1 MTRIKLL
8 NRYPWSRFCSGAL
21 LFTIC
26 LGRLCTALAAQ
37 DTSYPPPP
45 FLPPKEHPRVY
56 FMAKDI
62 PRLLENASKPQNAKA
77 WEAQLK
83 NLSTGTDGLLPA
95 PSDAKKGN
103 TSSPVLAIIESCAF
117 DYALRGDTEN
127 GQKAIAAMR
136 NYIRTVVYPTK
147 DYNNTGQTVFT
158 IGIVYDW
165 CYPLLSQDD
174 QQTLIQAA
182 LDTAARMEIGWPPVK
197 QGNVTGHGPEA
208 QIFRDI
214 LCAAIAMYDEKPE
227 MYELAAGRFFS
238 RMVETKR
245 FMYPA
250 HMHHQGNHYTN
261 YRGQWEMLATWIFDR
276 MGLPEVFGPDQHYLM
291 YWTLYARRP
300 DGLVLHDGDT
310 HIDKLK
316 PGEYYKGPSR
326 TIFLAA
332 NYFNDPYLKMEAL
345 RERPQFAPS
354 TPKGNQALDCVELLI
369 FNNPDLEPRPFTEL
383 PLTKY
388 FPSPK
393 GGMIARTGWE
403 DGLASS
409 SVVAEMKINEW
420 YFANHQHL
428 DAGAFQIYYRG
439 MLATDS
445 GYYQALNDKGDTGEN
460 DGSTGYGSLYDINY
474 NKRTVA
480 HNTITVYDPKERFE
494 SRRWSDAPMSNDGGQ
509 RFPNRW
515 DEPKDHSVLI
525 NPANGYRIA
534 EVLGHGFGPDA
545 KQPDYTY
552 LKGDLTR
559 AYSEKMK
566 AFERSFVFL
575 NMKQADHPAVLIVFD
590 RVVSS
595 NPAFRKAWLLHGLE
609 EPEIAGNRTLF
620 KDSRKGYTGKLTV
633 DTLLPVAADTEITK
647 IGGPDQE
654 NRVDGVNYKALL
666 RPDGVNESGGW
677 RIEVSP
683 KTARET
689 DYFLH
694 VLQVGDHKP
703 DIAALPVNTIE
714 TETLAGL
721 RLADRVVIFAKAR
734 DRSSGPVSFSFSG
747 SGECQILVA
756 DLQSGTWM
764 VERDGKPVCST
775 TVSADDGVA
784 IFRGEAGAYRLVPKL

>member
-1 MTRIKLL
+1 MTRIKRQAS
-8 NRYPWSRFCSGAL
+8 NSRNRFCCGAL
-21 LFTIC
+21 FLTVFFVQFC
-26 LGRLCTALAAQ
+26 AALAAQ
-37 DTSYPPPP
+37 DASYPPPP
-45 FLPPKEHPRVY
+45 FLPPKGHPRVY

-62 PRLLENASKPQNAKA
+62 PRLLENTSKPQNAKA
-77 WEAQLK
+77 WEVQLK
-83 NLSTGTDGLLPA
+83 NLSAGTDGILPA
-95 PSDAKKGN
+95 PADAKKGN
-103 TSSPVLAIIESCAF
+103 MSSPVLSIIESYAF
-117 DYALRGDTEN
+117 DYALRGDTEH
-127 GQKAIAAMR
+127 GKEAIAAMR
-136 NYIRTVVYPTK
+136 NYIRTVVYPSK

-158 IGIVYDW
+158 IGVVYDW
-165 CYPLLSQDD
+165 CYPLLSQED
-174 QQTLIQAA
+174 QQALIQAA

-197 QGNVTGHGPEA
+197 QGNVTGHGPEG
-208 QIFRDI
+208 QLLRDI
-214 LCAAIAMYDEKPE
+214 MCAAVAMYDEKPE
-227 MYELAAGRFFS
+227 MYQIAAGRFFS
-238 RMVETKR
+238 RMVENKR

-276 MGLPEVFGPDQHYLM
+276 MGLPEVFGPEQHYLM

-316 PGEYYKGPSR
+316 LGDYYKGPSR
-326 TIFLAA
+326 PMFLAA

-354 TPKGNQALDCVELLI
+354 KPSGNQSLNCVELLV

-393 GGMIARTGWE
+393 GGMIARTGWD
-403 DGLASS
+403 DGLTSS

-439 MLATDS
+439 MLASDS
-445 GYYQALNDKGDTGEN
+445 GYYQASIDKTDTPEN
-460 DGSTGYGSLYDINY
+460 NGSSGYGSLYDVNY
-474 NKRTVA
+474 NKRTIA
-480 HNTITVYDPKERFE
+480 HNTIAVYDPKERFD
-494 SRRWSDAPMSNDGGQ
+494 SRRWKDFPMANDGGQ
-509 RFPNRW
+509 RFPNLW
-515 DEPKDHSVLI
+515 EEPREHADLI

-545 KQPDYTY
+545 QQPDYTY
-552 LKGDLTR
+552 LKGDLTH
-559 AYSEKMK
+559 AYSEKIK
-566 AFERSFVFL
+566 AFERSFMFL
-575 NMKQADHPAVLIVFD
+575 NLKQADHPAALIVFD
-590 RVVSS
+590 RIVSS
-595 NPAFRKAWLLHGLE
+595 DPAFRKAWLLHGLE
-609 EPEIAGNRTLF
+609 EPEIVGNRTVF
-620 KDSRKGYTGKLTV
+620 KDSRPGYTGKLTV
-633 DTLLPVAADTEITK
+633 DTLLPVTADTEISK

-654 NRVDGVNYKALL
+654 NWVDGVSYKALL
-666 RPDGVNESGGW
+666 RPGGANESGGW

-703 DIAALPVNTIE
+703 DIAALPVQSIE
-714 TETLAGL
+714 TDTLAGL
-721 RLADRVVIFAKAR
+721 RLADRVVIFSKAR
-734 DRSSGPVSFSFSG
+734 NRGTAPVSFSFSG

-756 DLQSGTWM
+756 DLQPGTWT
-764 VERDGKPVCST
+764 VERNGKPVCST

-784 IFRGEAGAYRLVPKL
+784 LFRGEAGLYRLVMKF

>member
-1 MTRIKLL
+1 MIRIKQQVL
-8 NRYPWSRFCSGAL
+8 NSRNRFCRGAL
-21 LFTIC
+21 LLTIFFGQFC
-26 LGRLCTALAAQ
+26 AAFAAQ

-56 FMAKDI
+56 FTAKDI
-62 PRLLENASKPQNAKA
+62 PRLLENVSKSQNAKA

-83 NLSTGTDGLLPA
+83 NLSAGTDGLLSA
-95 PSDAKKGN
+95 PTDAKKGN
-103 TSSPVLAIIESCAF
+103 MSSPVLSIIESYAF

-127 GQKAIAAMR
+127 GQKAITAML

-165 CYPLLSQDD
+165 CYPLLSPDD
-174 QQTLIQAA
+174 QQIFIQAV
-182 LDTAARMEIGWPPVK
+182 LDTAARMEVGWPPVK
-197 QGNVTGHGPEA
+197 QGNITGHGPEG
-208 QIFRDI
+208 QLFRDI
-214 LCAAIAMYDEKPE
+214 MCAAIAMYDEKPE
-227 MYELAAGRFFS
+227 MYELTAGRFFS
-238 RMVETKR
+238 RMVENKR

-250 HMHHQGNHYTN
+250 HMHHQGSHYAN
-261 YRGQWEMLATWIFDR
+261 YRFQWEILATWIFDR

-300 DGLVLHDGDT
+300 DGQLLRDGDT
-310 HIDKLK
+310 HINNRKL
-316 PGEYYKGPSR
+316 GDYYAGPSR
-326 TIFLAA
+326 PIFLAA

-354 TPKGNQALDCVELLI
+354 KPSGNQSLNCVELLV

-388 FPSPK
+388 FPPPK

-428 DAGAFQIYYRG
+428 DVGAFQIYYRG
-439 MLATDS
+439 VLA
-445 GYYQALNDKGDTGEN
+445 
-460 DGSTGYGSLYDINY
+460 
-474 NKRTVA
+474 
-480 HNTITVYDPKERFE
+480 
-494 SRRWSDAPMSNDGGQ
+494 NDGGQ

-515 DEPKDHSVLI
+515 EEPKDHADLI

-545 KQPDYTY
+545 MQPDYTY

-559 AYSEKMK
+559 AYSEKIK

-575 NMKQADHPAVLIVFD
+575 NLKQADHPAALVVFD
-590 RVVSS
+590 HVVSS

-609 EPEIAGNRTLF
+609 EPEISGNRTVF
-620 KDSRKGYTGKLTV
+620 KDSRKGYAGKLTV
-633 DTLLPVAADTEITK
+633 DTLLPVAADTDISK

-654 NRVDGVNYKALL
+654 NWVDGVSYKALL
-666 RPDGVNESGGW
+666 RPGGCNEGGGW

-703 DIAALPVNTIE
+703 DMEALPVQSIE
-714 TETLAGL
+714 TDTLAGL
-721 RLADRVVIFAKAR
+721 CLADRVVIFSKAR
-734 DRSSGPVSFSFSG
+734 NRSAAPVSFSFSG
-747 SGECQILVA
+747 SGEYQILVA
-756 DLQSGTWM
+756 DLQSGIWM
-764 VERDGKPVCST
+764 VERDGKPVCT
-775 TVSADDGVA
+775 ATVSIDDGVA
-784 IFRGEAGAYRLVPKL
+784 LFRGEAGAYRLVPKR